1 MAKVQNAHKNDANVV
16 KITYVIM
23 YVGHCLCAIQEDDQQ
38 TDHLTCDFS
47 RNWLLNVIFAI
58 QLTISA
64 ENSLFLLVET
74 FRKAFGKKVGYGQV
88 GITIAF
94 SQLSYRHL
102 SGEAHFYQIG
112 NIRLFKWIP

>member
-1 MAKVQNAHKNDANVV
+1 MAKVQNAHKNNANVV

-23 YVGHCLCAIQEDDQQ
+23 YVNHCLCAIQEDDQQ

-47 RNWLLNVIFAI
+47 RYWLLNVIFAI

-94 SQLSYRHL
+94 SQLSCRHL
-102 SGEAHFYQIG
+102 KQRH
-112 NIRLFKWIP
+112 N